1 MKIAGYIKTSMID
14 YPNELTSVVFTPGC
28 NFRCSYCHNK
38 DLIVSDDLK
47 LESEV
52 IEHLK
57 KRRNILDGV
66 VITGGEPTLQEDIK
80 VFCMKVKSLGYKIKL
95 DTNGSN
101 PEVISELLKYK
112 LIDYIAMDIKSSIS
126 EYNNISQVIVDIE
139 KVKDSIDLIKS
150 STIDYEFRMTLIKEF
165 HTIEIIEAMF
175 NMISHSKKLALQQY
189 HYSSE
194 QINDVSYNAYTK
206 EEMSRFKSKFQV
218 RYNISNVIVR
228 GKY

>member
-14 YPNELTSVVFTPGC
+14 YPNELASVVFTPGC

-38 DLIVSDDLK
+38 ELIVSDDLK

-52 IEHLK
+52 VEHLK

-66 VITGGEPTLQEDIK
+66 VITGGEPTLQKDIK
-80 VFCMKVKSLGYKIKL
+80 AFCMKVKSLGYKIKL
-95 DTNGSN
+95 DTNGSR

-126 EYNNISQVIVDIE
+126 EYNNISQVIVETE
-139 KVKDSIDLIKS
+139 KIKDSIDLIKS
-150 STIDYEFRMTLIKEF
+150 STIDYEFRMTLVKEF

-175 NMISHSKKLALQQY
+175 NMITHSKKLALQQY

-206 EEMSRFKSKFQV
+206 EEMSQFQSEFQV
-218 RYNISNVIVR
+218 QYNISNVIVR

>member
-1 MKIAGYIKTSMID
+1 MKIAGYVKTSMID
-14 YPNELTSVVFTPGC
+14 YPNELASVVFTPGC

-52 IEHLK
+52 VEHLK

-66 VITGGEPTLQEDIK
+66 VITGGEPTLQKDIK
-80 VFCMKVKSLGYKIKL
+80 AFCMKVKSLGYKIKL
-95 DTNGSN
+95 DTNGSR
-101 PEVISELLKYK
+101 PEIISELLKYK
-112 LIDYIAMDIKSSIS
+112 LIDYIAMDIKSSIN
-126 EYNNISQVIVDIE
+126 EYNNISQVVVETE
-139 KVKDSIDLIKS
+139 KIKDSIDLIKS
-150 STIDYEFRMTLIKEF
+150 STIDYEFRMTLVKEF
-165 HTIEIIEAMF
+165 HTLEIIEAMF
-175 NMISHSKKLALQQY
+175 SMIAHSKKLALQQY
-189 HYSSE
+189 HYSLE
-194 QINDVSYNAYTK
+194 QINDVSYNAFTK